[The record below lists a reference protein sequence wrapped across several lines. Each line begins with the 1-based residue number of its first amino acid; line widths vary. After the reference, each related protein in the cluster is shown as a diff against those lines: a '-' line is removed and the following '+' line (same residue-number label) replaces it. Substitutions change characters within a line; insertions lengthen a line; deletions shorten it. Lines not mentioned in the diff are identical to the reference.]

1 MTSKFTREE
10 LLNIIDTDHVQ
21 CGEASAL
28 ARMVLAAM
36 DSEPVIADCDPEV
49 YEKGV
54 SACFVVIPKETAE
67 VICKGISAATG
78 CKVDWHYIGGRVH
91 IKALQAAPQPAPVV
105 DSEPVAEVCEDYALR
120 YISHGPVPKEGLQPG
135 DKFYRHAQQPV
146 VIKGHQVRELVDS
159 IHDIAVEHHD
169 SQQLRR
175 YIHNAVWSFI
185 PHVLPGEKEVIP
197 ASSGECNDPHV
208 WALNQME
215 SILYIDNETPPEMRK
230 GLVLA
235 TYLCRTLKS
244 LIKNG
249 AFEGKEISEQQL
261 IKSIRDRK

>member
-1 MTSKFTREE
+1 MTSKLTRER
-10 LLNIIDTDHVQ
+10 LLAIADDNSWVKCTHGEVQ
-21 CGEASAL
+21 EL
-28 ARMVLAAM
+28 ARMALAAM
-36 DSEPVIADCDPEV
+36 DSEPVAVVEPSDYVTAAQLVGEGPARKAVHEL
-49 YEKGV
+49 YEG
-54 SACFVVIPKETAE
+54 
-67 VICKGISAATG
+67 
-78 CKVDWHYIGGRVH
+78 
-91 IKALQAAPQPAPVV
+91 
-105 DSEPVAEVCEDYALR
+105 ALR
-120 YISHGPVPKEGLQPG
+120 IG
-135 DKFYRHAQQPV
+135 DKLYRHAQQPV

>member
-10 LLNIIDTDHVQ
+10 LLNIINTDHVQ

-28 ARMVLAAM
+28 ARMALAAM
-36 DSEPVIADCDPEV
+36 DSEPVAW
-49 YEKGV
+49 
-54 SACFVVIPKETAE
+54 T
-67 VICKGISAATG
+67 
-78 CKVDWHYIGGRVH
+78 WHYREQWHVTNDEERARDLAWDGV
-91 IKALQAAPQPAPVV
+91 KV
-105 DSEPVAEVCEDYALR
+105 EPL
-120 YISHGPVPKEGLQPG
+120 
-135 DKFYRHAQQPV
+135 YRHAQQPV
-146 VIKGHQVRELVDS
+146 AIKGHQVREFVNS

-185 PHVLPGEKEVIP
+185 PHALPGEKEVIP

-215 SILYIDNETPPEMRK
+215 SMLYIDNETPPEMRK
-230 GLVLA
+230 GLALA